1 MFELKLTMDTERW
14 KRDLTVTEFA
24 QLPFATA
31 LGLTRLAQQVKKRQ
45 EQEIGRIFDRPTRF
59 TRQAIRM
66 WPASKEQLRA
76 VVWLR
81 DDMEGGIKPSNYLT
95 PHIDGGGRKL
105 KRFER
110 MLARIGVLPSGWRA
124 VPGQGA
130 RFDSY
135 GNMSSGQIV
144 QILSYVQA
152 FSEQGYRANK
162 TADQRARMSKGRQG
176 RSYGKAFLVV
186 TPNGSARTR
195 HLTPGIYEQTITGF
209 GTAIRPVLIFV
220 SRAQYRTRWRFEEI
234 GDDVIEAEFSKVMDA
249 ALAQALRTAR

>member
-1 MFELKLTMDTERW
+1 MFELKLTMDVVGW

-31 LGLTRLAQQVKKRQ
+31 LGLTRIAQAVKKRQ

-81 DDMEGGIKPSNYLT
+81 DDMEGGLKHSNYLT

-124 VPGQGA
+124 VPGEAA

-144 QILSYVQA
+144 QILSYVEA
-152 FSEQGYRANK
+152 FSEQGYQANK
-162 TADQRARMSKGRQG
+162 TADQRARMRKGRQG
-176 RSYGKAFLVV
+176 RSYGKAFLIVK
-186 TPNGSARTR
+186 PRGSARTR
-195 HLTPGIYEQTITGF
+195 HLTPGIYEQTFTGF

-220 SRAQYRTRWRFEEI
+220 SRIRYRTRWNFEDI
-234 GDDVIEAEFSKVMDA
+234 GDDVIMDQFSKAMDA
-249 ALAQALRTAR
+249 ALAQAVRTAR